1 MQNKLP
7 EYSIKDIN
15 LFKIGRYKVLWALQH
30 MPVVN
35 YLRNIYSKEKIFKG
49 YRIGA
54 CLHITSETANLIL
67 NFKKAGA
74 EVYLCAS
81 NPLSTQDEVA
91 AYLVKQGISV
101 FGKRNESS
109 EEYYK
114 NIENVAKTMPHFIID
129 DGGDLITFVH
139 QNQKYI
145 RNVIGATEETT
156 TGVIR
161 LKNLYN
167 QKLLKFPII
176 AVNNAKTKYLFDN
189 RYGTGQS
196 TVDGLLRATNILIAG
211 KTVVVCGYGWCGK
224 GIAQRFKG
232 MGGKVIVVE
241 IDPIRAL
248 EAIMDGFSVMSINKA
263 SKIGDIFITATGN
276 TSVITMKE
284 IKKMKEGVILGNSGH
299 FNVEIRMD
307 EIEKNTLR
315 KRIIRDGLTEY
326 FLKTGKK
333 IFILGEGRLLNL
345 ACAEGHPPEVMDMS
359 FANQFLSIK
368 FLKENPYMEINVHNV
383 PEEIDKQVAKYKLNT
398 MNVKIDSL
406 TKIQKKYLSSW
417 ELGTL

>member
-1 MQNKLP
+1 MQNSFPKF
-7 EYSIKDIN
+7 SIKDIN
-15 LFKIGRYKVLWALQH
+15 LFKIGENKVLWALEH

-35 YLRNIYSKEKIFKG
+35 YLRKIYSKKKIFKG

-74 EVYLCAS
+74 EVFLCAS

-129 DGGDLITFVH
+129 DGGDLITFIH

-145 RNVIGATEETT
+145 KNVIGATEETT

-161 LKNLYN
+161 LKNLHN
-167 QKLLKFPII
+167 QKLLKFPVI

-196 TVDGLLRATNILIAG
+196 TVDGFLRATNILIAG
-211 KTVVVCGYGWCGK
+211 KTIVVCGYGWCGK
-224 GIAQRFKG
+224 GIAHRFRG

-241 IDPIRAL
+241 VDPIKAL
-248 EAIMDGFSVMSINKA
+248 EAIMDGFSVMTISQA

-276 TSVITMKE
+276 TSVITMNE
-284 IKKMKEGVILGNSGH
+284 IKKMKNGVILGNSGH
-299 FNVEIRMD
+299 FNVEIKMD

-315 KRIIRDGLTEY
+315 KRIIRNGLTEY
-326 FLKTGKK
+326 LLKTKKK
-333 IFILGEGRLLNL
+333 IYILGEGRLLNL

-368 FLKENPYMEINVHNV
+368 FLKENSNIEIGVYDV
-383 PEEIDKQVAKYKLNT
+383 PEKIDKQIAKYKLKT
-398 MNVKIDSL
+398 MNVKIGSL
-406 TKIQKKYLSSW
+406 TKTQKKYLSSW
-417 ELGTL
+417 TLGT